1 MESSHA
7 PSTPVIALVPPGG
20 RDADQG
26 GTVVQRRK
34 LPPQWRR
41 PVRGGYNG
49 RPAVFMPEGVVEVHG
64 AASDDGETVGNT
76 AGDEKVGYI
85 VGKTNFHMIYP
96 FR

>member
-1 MESSHA
+1 
-7 PSTPVIALVPPGG
+7 
-20 RDADQG
+20 
-26 GTVVQRRK
+26 
-34 LPPQWRR
+34 
-41 PVRGGYNG
+41 
-49 RPAVFMPEGVVEVHG
+49 MPEGVVEVHG